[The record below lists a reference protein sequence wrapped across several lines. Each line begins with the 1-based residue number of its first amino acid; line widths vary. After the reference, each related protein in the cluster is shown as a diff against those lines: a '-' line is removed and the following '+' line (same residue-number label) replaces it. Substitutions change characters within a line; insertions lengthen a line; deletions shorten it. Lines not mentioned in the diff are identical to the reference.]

1 MQDSRFDKR
10 TATIKNNATYR
21 VCLIRHGYY
30 PKGPRVS
37 KEVSALL
44 ESGYSVDV
52 LCLRYDGQERKEEV
66 EGVRV
71 YRLCHQHRRGSLL
84 RYLYEYCLSFLKMTA
99 MTTVLFF
106 RHRYQCIQVNTLPDF
121 LVFAT
126 MIPRIFGAK
135 VLLDMQ
141 EPAPELFVTKYGSN
155 KYRALVRLITIL
167 EQVSLKYSN
176 AALTVNESLRKRFI
190 ERGAAGHK
198 VHIVRNVPDEKF
210 CPSVSSQTHRD
221 GLTLMTHGLIAKRYG
236 QEIII
241 QALPI
246 IRDKIEKLQL
256 FIAGY
261 GPDEKN
267 LRELTKELG
276 CSDIVTFTGLLSFSQ
291 IRELI
296 AAADIGIVPLLRS
309 PFSELCQPNKLFEY
323 VACKKPVIS
332 SRLGAI
338 EESFDDS
345 CVMFFEPGNHEDLA
359 RCIMELYQ
367 DPTRQRYLAEN
378 AYRRFEPICWKE
390 TKKTYLKVVNNLTGK
405 RI

>member
-1 MQDSRFDKR
+1 MRDSGFNKR
-10 TATIKNNATYR
+10 IATVKKDTMHR

-30 PKGPRVS
+30 PRGPRVS
-37 KEVSALL
+37 KEVRALL

-52 LCLRYDGQERKEEV
+52 LCLRYDGQKRKEEV

-84 RYLYEYCLSFLKMTA
+84 RYLYEYFLSFFKMTV

-121 LVFAT
+121 LVFVT

-155 KYRALVRLITIL
+155 RYRILVKLITIL

-176 AALTVNESLRKRFI
+176 AVLTVNESLRERFI

-198 VHIVRNVPDEKF
+198 IHIVRNVPDEKF
-210 CPSVSSQTHRD
+210 CPNMSSQTQRG

-236 QEIII
+236 QEVVIR
-241 QALPI
+241 ALPL

-267 LRELTKELG
+267 LRKLTKELG

-296 AAADIGIVPLLRS
+296 ATADVGIVPLLRS

-323 VACKKPVIS
+323 IACKKPVIT

-359 RCIMELYQ
+359 RCIMELY
-367 DPTRQRYLAEN
+367 DEPSRRLYLAEN
-378 AYRRFEPICWKE
+378 AYCRFEPMSWEE

-405 RI
+405 EM